1 VRHVTRSKLFVR
13 ERFGKIALTHVDTM
27 EVEANIEHTRFPF
40 PEDEQHSSTGDY
52 PGLVRAA
59 DLIGQVA
66 DVNYLR
72 KIPAL
77 FAEFRETGV
86 NEKLGFRNPD
96 DLRTGRGLR
105 PSPA

>member
-1 VRHVTRSKLFVR
+1 VRTAPCGNKRRIESPLITAKTGIQDGWTSAFAGTSGHGAPACQCLRRSRRRQSLL
-13 ERFGKIALTHVDTM
+13 EIG
-27 EVEANIEHTRFPF
+27 
-40 PEDEQHSSTGDY
+40 DE
-52 PGLVRAA
+52 
-59 DLIGQVA
+59 
-66 DVNYLR
+66 R

-86 NEKLGFRNPD
+86 NEKLGFRNPE